1 MSADRVGDCGGG
13 YNPAM
18 TPPSRDPVPGGR
30 DTTTSPEISTGY
42 RDGMVEVVTD
52 TFAVST
58 ANQHATDAA
67 VGVLADGGTALD
79 AAVAAQFMLGLT
91 EPQSSGIGGGCYLL
105 HFDAATGNTTAFDGR
120 ETAPAAATGTYLT
133 RISDDDPRPPVPD
146 ALRSGRSVGVPGAV
160 AALELAHRRFGRIAW
175 ADLIA
180 PAIRCAEEG
189 FSVSHRLW
197 ASIDDAKTDLARCPE
212 AARHFLDDAGEAK
225 AEGTVLTN
233 PDYARTCELIA
244 EHGADALRTGEIAE
258 AIVERVCRPSDT
270 VTPGLMTLAD
280 LAGYQA
286 VECAPLWSTYRGL
299 RLAGTPPSSSGGITV
314 AAILGM
320 LEHHDLG
327 APPRNGVPAPELV
340 HLVSEVERLAYAD
353 RDTFI
358 ADGYPLPDMLDRDY
372 LRERAALIDMDR
384 TMGTAEPGLPTNGLA
399 AGRDLPEYGTS
410 QVSVIDAAGNAVSL
424 TTSIEIGFGS
434 FHMVRGFLLNNTLTD
449 FSAEPTDV
457 HGRPVANRVESGKR
471 PRSSMA
477 PTLVFDG
484 PDLRAVVG
492 APGGAVIIQYVVKIL
507 VALIDWGLDAQQA
520 VGAPNFG
527 ARNTRVTAVGGEHPL
542 IGEAE
547 DGPARVLIDGLVSR
561 GHRVQL
567 ADQPS
572 GAAVL
577 VVRPDGR
584 ISGGA
589 DPRRE
594 GTVGGI

>member
-1 MSADRVGDCGGG
+1 
-13 YNPAM
+13 M
-18 TPPSRDPVPGGR
+18 TPPSSDPAPGGR

-42 RDGMVEVVTD
+42 REDMVEVLTD
-52 TFAVST
+52 FYAVST
-58 ANQHATDAA
+58 ANRYATDVAA
-67 VGVLADGGTALD
+67 GILADGGSALD

-105 HFDAATGNTTAFDGR
+105 HFDAASGETTAFDGR

-133 RISDDDPRPPVPD
+133 RISADDPRPPVPD

-160 AALELAHRRFGRIAW
+160 VALELAHRKFGRTDW
-175 ADLIA
+175 SELIA
-180 PAIRCAEEG
+180 PAIRRAGEG
-189 FSVSHRLW
+189 FPVSHRLW

-212 AARHFLDDAGEAK
+212 AARYFLDDVGEAK

-233 PDYARTCELIA
+233 PDYARTCGLIA
-244 EHGADALRTGEIAE
+244 ERGADALHTGELAE
-258 AIVERVCRPSDT
+258 AIVERVCRPSET

-280 LAGYQA
+280 LAGYRA

-299 RLAGTPPSSSGGITV
+299 RLAGMPPSSSGGVTV

-320 LEHHDLG
+320 LEYHDLG
-327 APPRNGVPAPELV
+327 EPPRDGAPAAELV
-340 HLVSEVERLAYAD
+340 HLVSEAERLAYAD

-358 ADGYPLPDMLDRDY
+358 ADGYPLPEMLDHDY
-372 LRERAALIDMDR
+372 LRKRAALIDPDR

-410 QVSVIDAAGNAVSL
+410 QVSVIDAEGNAVSL

-449 FSAEPTDV
+449 FSAEPADS
-457 HGRPVANRVESGKR
+457 HGRPVANRVEPGKR

-507 VALIDWGLDAQQA
+507 IALIDWGFDSQQA

-527 ARNTRVTAVGGEHPL
+527 ARNTQVTGVGGEHPL
-542 IGEAE
+542 IGAAE
-547 DGPARVLIDGLVSR
+547 GGLARALIDGLVAR

-594 GTVGGI
+594 GTVGGV

>member
-1 MSADRVGDCGGG
+1 
-13 YNPAM
+13 
-18 TPPSRDPVPGGR
+18 
-30 DTTTSPEISTGY
+30 
-42 RDGMVEVVTD
+42 
-52 TFAVST
+52 
-58 ANQHATDAA
+58 
-67 VGVLADGGTALD
+67 
-79 AAVAAQFMLGLT
+79 
-91 EPQSSGIGGGCYLL
+91 
-105 HFDAATGNTTAFDGR
+105 
-120 ETAPAAATGTYLT
+120 
-133 RISDDDPRPPVPD
+133 
-146 ALRSGRSVGVPGAV
+146 
-160 AALELAHRRFGRIAW
+160 
-175 ADLIA
+175 
-180 PAIRCAEEG
+180 
-189 FSVSHRLW
+189 
-197 ASIDDAKTDLARCPE
+197 
-212 AARHFLDDAGEAK
+212 
-225 AEGTVLTN
+225 
-233 PDYARTCELIA
+233 
-244 EHGADALRTGEIAE
+244 
-258 AIVERVCRPSDT
+258 
-270 VTPGLMTLAD
+270 MTLAD

-327 APPRNGVPAPELV
+327 DPPRNGVPAPELV

-358 ADGYPLPDMLDRDY
+358 ADGYPVPEMLDRDY
-372 LRERAALIDMDR
+372 LRKRVALIDADR

-410 QVSVIDAAGNAVSL
+410 QVSVIDAEGNAVSL

-449 FSAEPTDV
+449 FSAEPVDA
-457 HGRPVANRVESGKR
+457 HGRPVANRVEPGKR

-484 PDLRAVVG
+484 TDLRAVVG

-507 VALIDWGLDAQQA
+507 IALIDWGLDAQQA

-527 ARNTRVTAVGGEHPL
+527 SRNTRVTGVGGEHPL
-542 IGEAE
+542 IGAAE
-547 DGPARVLIDGLVSR
+547 DGPARLLVDGLVAR

-594 GTVGGI
+594 GIVGGV

>member
-1 MSADRVGDCGGG
+1 M
-13 YNPAM
+13 
-18 TPPSRDPVPGGR
+18 PSRSSCSASGGR
-30 DTTTSPEISTGY
+30 DATTSPEISTGY
-42 RDGMVEVVTD
+42 RDGMVEVLTD
-52 TFAVST
+52 SYAVST
-58 ANQHATDAA
+58 ANCYATDAA
-67 VGVLADGGTALD
+67 VGVLADGGSALD

-105 HFDAATGNTTAFDGR
+105 HFDAASGKVTAFDGR

-133 RISDDDPRPPVPD
+133 RIGADDPRPPVPD
-146 ALRSGRSVGVPGAV
+146 ALRSGRSIGIPGAV
-160 AALELAHRRFGRIAW
+160 TALELAHRKFGRTDW
-175 ADLIA
+175 AELIA
-180 PAIRCAEEG
+180 PAITRARKG
-189 FSVSHRLW
+189 FPISHRLW
-197 ASIDDAKTDLARCPE
+197 ASIDDAKVDLSRCPD
-212 AARHFLDDAGEAK
+212 AARYFLDDAGQAK
-225 AEGTVLTN
+225 TEGTVLTN
-233 PDYARTCELIA
+233 PDYARTCAFIA
-244 EHGADALRTGEIAE
+244 EHGAEALHTGELAE
-258 AIVERVCRPSDT
+258 AIVERVGRAST
-270 VTPGLMTLAD
+270 SVTPGLMTLAD
-280 LAGYQA
+280 LAEYRA
-286 VECAPLWSTYRGL
+286 IECEPLWSTYRGL
-299 RLAGTPPSSSGGITV
+299 RLAGMPPSSSGGITV

-320 LEHHDLG
+320 LEHYDLAG
-327 APPRNGVPAPELV
+327 LRPDGVPQPDLV
-340 HLVSEVERLAYAD
+340 HLISEVERLAYAD

-372 LRERAALIDMDR
+372 LRERAALIDPDR

-449 FSAEPTDV
+449 FSAEPADI
-457 HGRPVANRVESGKR
+457 HGRPVANRVEPGKR

-507 VALIDWGLDAQQA
+507 IALIDWGFDAQQA
-520 VGAPNFG
+520 VDAPNFG
-527 ARNTRVTAVGGEHPL
+527 ARNTRVTGVGGEHPL
-542 IGEAE
+542 IGSAE
-547 DGPARVLIDGLVSR
+547 DGTAQALVDDLVTR

-577 VVRPDGR
+577 AVRPDGR

-594 GTVGGI
+594 GTVGGE

>member
-1 MSADRVGDCGGG
+1 
-13 YNPAM
+13 M
-18 TPPSRDPVPGGR
+18 TPPSPDPAPGGR

-42 RDGMVEVVTD
+42 REDMVEVLTD
-52 TFAVST
+52 SYAVST
-58 ANQHATDAA
+58 ANRYATDAA
-67 VGVLADGGTALD
+67 VGVLADGGSALD

-105 HFDAATGNTTAFDGR
+105 HFDAASGETTAFDGR

-133 RISDDDPRPPVPD
+133 RISADDPRPPVPD
-146 ALRSGRSVGVPGAV
+146 ALRSGRSIGVPGAA
-160 AALELAHRRFGRIAW
+160 AALELAHRKFGRTDW
-175 ADLIA
+175 SELIA
-180 PAIRCAEEG
+180 PAIRRAGEG
-189 FSVSHRLW
+189 FPVSHRLW
-197 ASIDDAKTDLARCPE
+197 ASIDDAKTDLARCAE

-233 PDYARTCELIA
+233 PDYARTCALIA
-244 EHGADALRTGEIAE
+244 ERGADALRTGELAE
-258 AIVERVCRPSDT
+258 AIVERVCRPSAT

-280 LAGYQA
+280 LAGYRA

-299 RLAGTPPSSSGGITV
+299 RLAGMPSSSSGGVTV
-314 AAILGM
+314 AATLGM

-327 APPRNGVPAPELV
+327 GPPRDGVPAPELV
-340 HLVSEVERLAYAD
+340 HLVSEAERLAYAD

-358 ADGYPLPDMLDRDY
+358 ADGYPVPEMLDHDY
-372 LRERAALIDMDR
+372 LRKRVALINPDR

-410 QVSVIDAAGNAVSL
+410 QVSVIDAEGNAVSL

-434 FHMVRGFLLNNTLTD
+434 FHMVCGFLLNNTLTD
-449 FSAEPTDV
+449 FSAEPVDV
-457 HGRPVANRVESGKR
+457 HGRPVANRVEPGKR

-507 VALIDWGLDAQQA
+507 IALIDWGLDAQQA
-520 VGAPNFG
+520 VGSPNFG

-542 IGEAE
+542 IGAAE

-594 GTVGGI
+594 GTVGGV